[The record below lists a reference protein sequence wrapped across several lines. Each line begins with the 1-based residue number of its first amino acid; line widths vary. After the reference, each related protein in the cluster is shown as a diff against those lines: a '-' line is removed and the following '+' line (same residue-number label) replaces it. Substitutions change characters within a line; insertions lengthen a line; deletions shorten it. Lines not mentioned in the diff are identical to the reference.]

1 KWRIITF
8 STLAENE
15 QSEISNSQFL
25 KEKELDITF
34 FNDSM
39 CQILGY
45 SKEELMG
52 VNNRRYADK
61 PRRCPR
67 GQRRCAAW
75 WPVSS

>member
-39 CQILGY
+39 CQILM
-45 SKEELMG
+45 SKRVEKALRESEE
-52 VNNRRYADK
+52 RYK
-61 PRRCPR
+61 TIFSKK
-67 GQRRCAAW
+67 AATDE
-75 WPVSS
+75 VRQHY